1 MAAAF
6 AFVLAAALARCLR
19 VAGLAIVRA
28 GVALVFVRAFAL
40 ARCLRTAAAVVAIVR
55 AGVVLPVPPVVVR
68 ILLVRIVL
76 HGHCAVHRRRWSCWM
91 PCWRWRRRKWSR
103 IWRHCASFAGAG
115 DVWPRLRHRRHA
127 GGADD
132 VWRLLPESSWWR
144 RCWWARLQGVT
155 RRQCHTTLILLELLV
170 VILNYTTYVL
180 TNLLTHLLTYVL
192 TYSMRPDRLSD

>member
-103 IWRHCASFAGAG
+103 IWRHCASFASAG
-115 DVWPRLRHRRHA
+115 DVWPRLRHRRHQH
-127 GGADD
+127 GAYAAA
-132 VWRLLPESSWWR
+132 
-144 RCWWARLQGVT
+144 WATRH
-155 RRQCHTTLILLELLV
+155 RRQCHTTLILLELFV